1 MHAALAPLLK
11 KPEGGWHQIFNMIN
25 MNGPTVIELINNSRK
40 PLFTFELLPPLK
52 GHSIDRIYN
61 AIDRL
66 MEFAPAYINFTSH
79 RNEVVFAERA
89 DGLMEKRVTRK
100 RPGTIAL
107 AAAVKYKYNV
117 TVVPHVLCGGFT
129 KEETE
134 NVLIEMN
141 FLGINDVL
149 ALRGDPPK
157 GSRVFI
163 PEKEGHRYTNELV
176 GQINDMNKGK
186 YLDPALK
193 SVSPTSFCI
202 GVAGYPEKHFEAPNM
217 KNDMVNLKRKVDAG
231 AQYIVTQMFFDNKK
245 FYEFRDECR
254 NAGITVP
261 VIPGIK
267 PVTALTDMSLL
278 PQTFHIDLPEELV
291 HELLKCTTDDDVREA
306 GIEWAT
312 MQSRELLKNEVPGI
326 HYYTLGRSDN
336 VARIVK
342 ASY

>member
-1 MHAALAPLLK
+1 MK
-11 KPEGGWHQIFNMIN
+11 
-25 MNGPTVIELINNSRK
+25 GPTVIDLINNSKK

-52 GHSIDRIYN
+52 GHSIERIYS

-79 RNEVVFAERA
+79 RNEAVLVERP
-89 DGLMEKRVTRK
+89 DGLIEKKITRK

-117 TVVPHVLCGGFT
+117 TVVPHILCGGFT
-129 KEETE
+129 REETE
-134 NVLIEMN
+134 NVLIDMN

-157 GSRVFI
+157 GSRTFI
-163 PEKEGHRYTNELV
+163 PEKDGHRYTNELV
-176 GQINDMNKGK
+176 EQISNMNRGK
-186 YLDPALK
+186 YLDESMQNATA
-193 SVSPTSFCI
+193 TSFCI

-217 KNDMVNLKRKVDAG
+217 KSDMDSLKRKVDAG
-231 AQYIVTQMFFDNKK
+231 ASYIVTQMFFDNSK
-245 FYEFRDECR
+245 FYAFRDDCR

-261 VIPGIK
+261 IIPGIK
-267 PVTALTDMSLL
+267 PVSALTDMSLL

-291 HELLKCTTDDDVREA
+291 HELRKCRSDEEVRET
-306 GIEWAT
+306 GIEWT
-312 MQSRELLKNEVPGI
+312 TLQSQDLLKNEVPGI

-342 ASY
+342 ASF